1 MQNLYI
7 IGAGMGH
14 ISDLTEYAAN
24 IIKNA
29 DIVYGSARLYEQYKV
44 LNNNITAPKYSEIEY
59 VLEKETLKNTAL
71 LVSGDVLFYSIS
83 KKIQEKFKDRYNIEL
98 VSGISSM
105 QYFLSKLIII

>member
-71 LVSGDVLFYSIS
+71 LVSAMCFFTAFQ
-83 KKIQEKFKDRYNIEL
+83 KKYRKNLRID
-98 VSGISSM
+98 
-105 QYFLSKLIII
+105 II

>member
-44 LNNNITAPKYSEIEY
+44 LNTNISAPKYSEIEDM
-59 VLEKETLKNTAL
+59 LEKETLKNTAL
-71 LVSGDVLFYSIS
+71 LVSGDVLFYSIA
-83 KKIQEKFKDRYNIEL
+83 KKIQEKLKYKFDIDRR
-98 VSGISSM
+98 
-105 QYFLSKLIII
+105 